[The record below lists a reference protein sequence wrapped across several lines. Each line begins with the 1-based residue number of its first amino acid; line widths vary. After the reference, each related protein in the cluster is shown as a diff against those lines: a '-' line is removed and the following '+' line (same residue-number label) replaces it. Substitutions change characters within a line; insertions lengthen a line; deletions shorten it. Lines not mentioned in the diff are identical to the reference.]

1 VTRWLRRALG
11 ALALLGLGCAT
22 SPDPWEGMNRGTF
35 WFNEKLD
42 RYALEPVATG
52 WDWVLPERVQG
63 SVSNFFDNLE
73 MPIVFVNDLLQAK
86 PVAASQDV
94 GRFVVNTTLGLA
106 GLFDPAS
113 VFGIPEN
120 DEDFGQT
127 LGRWGAPAG
136 PYLVIPL
143 LGPSTFPRDAMGRA
157 VDGFTQPANY
167 FITWPIAAGL
177 TAVDTVNVR
186 ASLLEEIRQD
196 REESLDFY
204 IFVRNAYLEN
214 REHRVRDEA
223 PSEPEDDLYYID
235 EEEEALP

>member
-11 ALALLGLGCAT
+11 ALALVGLGCAT

-52 WDWVLPERVQG
+52 WDWLLPERVQG
-63 SVSNFFDNLE
+63 SVSNFFDNLG

-94 GRFVVNTTLGLA
+94 GRFAVNTTLGIV

-127 LGRWGAPAG
+127 FGRWGCPPG
-136 PYLVIPL
+136 PYLVLPL
-143 LGPSTFPRDAMGRA
+143 LGPASVRDAFGR
-157 VDGFTQPANY
+157 VGD
-167 FITWPIAAGL
+167 AAGTVYGYFL
-177 TAVDTVNVR
+177 PWTVTAGMTAVDTVNVR

-223 PSEPEDDLYYID
+223 PSEPEEDLYYID